1 MIKVTDVEKSYQS
14 AHVFKRRR
22 TPIVKGVSF
31 ECPIGATI
39 AIIGESG
46 SGKSTLSRMILGI
59 EKPDK
64 GCVTLNDLPMHKK
77 KVRRHQIGAVFQ
89 DYTSSL
95 HPFQTVREILFEVM
109 CQCDGQPKEVMEVQ
123 AITLLEEV
131 GLSKAYMDKYPN
143 MLSGGEAQRV
153 AIARA
158 ICINPK
164 YILFDEA
171 ISSLDMSIQTQ
182 ILDLLIH
189 LRETRQLSYIF
200 ITHDIQAATYLC
212 DQLIIFKNGKIEE
225 QIPTSAL
232 HKSDNAYTRELI
244 EKQLSFLRSE
254 IMKGAMAWPFL
265 RLYILTLMFFSANAI
280 LNVFI
285 PLRGHDLGATNTV
298 IGIVM
303 GAYMLTAMVFRPW
316 AGQIIARVG
325 PIKVLRIILIINAI
339 ALIIYGFTGLEGYFV
354 ARVMQGVCTAFFSM
368 SLQLG
373 IIDALPEEHR
383 SEGVSLYSLFST
395 IPNLIGPLVAV
406 GIWNANNISLFAIVI
421 IFIALTTT
429 FFGYRVTFA
438 EQEPDMSDKIEK
450 MPFNA
455 VTVFAQFFKIK
466 SC

>member
-1 MIKVTDVEKSYQS
+1 
-14 AHVFKRRR
+14 
-22 TPIVKGVSF
+22 
-31 ECPIGATI
+31 
-39 AIIGESG
+39 
-46 SGKSTLSRMILGI
+46 
-59 EKPDK
+59 
-64 GCVTLNDLPMHKK
+64 
-77 KVRRHQIGAVFQ
+77 
-89 DYTSSL
+89 
-95 HPFQTVREILFEVM
+95 
-109 CQCDGQPKEVMEVQ
+109 
-123 AITLLEEV
+123 
-131 GLSKAYMDKYPN
+131 
-143 MLSGGEAQRV
+143 
-153 AIARA
+153 
-158 ICINPK
+158 
-164 YILFDEA
+164 
-171 ISSLDMSIQTQ
+171 
-182 ILDLLIH
+182 
-189 LRETRQLSYIF
+189 
-200 ITHDIQAATYLC
+200 
-212 DQLIIFKNGKIEE
+212 
-225 QIPTSAL
+225 
-232 HKSDNAYTRELI
+232 
-244 EKQLSFLRSE
+244 
-254 IMKGAMAWPFL
+254 MKGAMAWPFL

-325 PIKVLRIILIINAI
+325 PIKVLRTILIINAI

-438 EQEPDMSDKIEK
+438 EQEPDTSDKIEK

-455 VTVFAQFFKIK
+455 VTVFAQFFKNKELLNSGIIMIVASIVFGAVSTFVPLYTVSLGFANAGIFLTIQAIAVVAARFYLRK
-466 SC
+466 YIPSDGMWHPKYMVSVLSLLVIASFIVAFGPQVGAIIFYGSAILIGMTQAMVYPTLTSYLSFVLPKVGRNMLLGLFIACADLGISLGGVLMGPISDLVGFKWMYLICGMLVIVIMIMSLLKKPTPRPANSL

>member
-1 MIKVTDVEKSYQS
+1 
-14 AHVFKRRR
+14 
-22 TPIVKGVSF
+22 
-31 ECPIGATI
+31 
-39 AIIGESG
+39 
-46 SGKSTLSRMILGI
+46 
-59 EKPDK
+59 
-64 GCVTLNDLPMHKK
+64 
-77 KVRRHQIGAVFQ
+77 
-89 DYTSSL
+89 
-95 HPFQTVREILFEVM
+95 
-109 CQCDGQPKEVMEVQ
+109 
-123 AITLLEEV
+123 
-131 GLSKAYMDKYPN
+131 
-143 MLSGGEAQRV
+143 
-153 AIARA
+153 
-158 ICINPK
+158 
-164 YILFDEA
+164 
-171 ISSLDMSIQTQ
+171 
-182 ILDLLIH
+182 
-189 LRETRQLSYIF
+189 
-200 ITHDIQAATYLC
+200 
-212 DQLIIFKNGKIEE
+212 
-225 QIPTSAL
+225 
-232 HKSDNAYTRELI
+232 
-244 EKQLSFLRSE
+244 
-254 IMKGAMAWPFL
+254 MKGAMAWPFL

-438 EQEPDMSDKIEK
+438 EQEPDTSDKIEK

-455 VTVFAQFFKIK
+455 VTVFAQFFKNKELLNSGIIMIVASIVFGAVSTFVPLYTVSLGFANAGIFLTIQAIAVVVARFYLRK
-466 SC
+466 YIPSDGMWHPKYMVSVLSLLVIASFVVAFGPQVGAIIFYGSAILIGMTQAMVYPTLTSYLSFVLPKVGRNMLLGLFIACADLGISLGGTLMGPISDLVGFKWMYLICGMLVIVIMIMSLLKKPTPRPANSL